1 MALTAT
7 VYNFDVELADSDR
20 GVYESL
26 ALRLALHPSE
36 SIDYLWTRTL
46 AYCLEYEPGLEFSR
60 GISAGNE
67 PAIWSHDASGA
78 VKSWIEVGTPD
89 APRLHKA
96 AKAAQRVAVY
106 THREAAALRQLAG
119 KSIHRGAEIPL
130 YAFSPQALAEL
141 AEVLDRRLRIQVVVS
156 GGRLFIDV
164 AGRQITCD
172 VTEHRL
178 DG

>member
-20 GVYESL
+20 AVYESL

-60 GISAGNE
+60 GISAGDE
-67 PAIWSHDASGA
+67 PAIWSHDAGGA
-78 VKSWIEVGTPD
+78 IKSWIEVGTPD

-119 KSIHRGAEIPL
+119 KQIHRAAEIPL
-130 YAFSPQALAEL
+130 YAFSRQALSEL
-141 AEVLDRRLRIQVVVS
+141 EALLDRRLRIQLVVS
-156 GGRLFIDV
+156 GGQLYIDV
-164 AGRQITCD
+164 AGRQITAA

>member
-36 SIDYLWTRTL
+36 SIDHLWTRTL

-60 GISAGNE
+60 GISAGDE
-67 PAIWSHDASGA
+67 PAIWSHDAGGA
-78 VKSWIEVGTPD
+78 VKRWIEVGTPD

-96 AKAAQRVAVY
+96 AKTAQRVAVY
-106 THREAAALRQLAG
+106 THRAAAALRQLAG
-119 KSIHRGAEIPL
+119 KQIHRGAEIPL
-130 YAFSPQALAEL
+130 YAIDRPALDALAEL
-141 AEVLDRRLRIQVVVS
+141 LDRRLRIQLVAS
-156 GGRLFIDV
+156 GGRLYIDV
-164 AGRQITCD
+164 AGRQVTAD